1 MSGIAGLALVW
12 ALSALAILLAV
23 LLAIQ
28 ARERRELRDWLAHPS
43 GRDIPD
49 GSGAWQEI
57 YSLLQRW
64 RKEDLRERN
73 ALTNSLEHF
82 RLAAQ
87 ALPDGVVLLDD
98 QGRIEWLNTAACE
111 QFALD
116 ISRDIGI
123 LIGQLIRQREFHE
136 YLTAFQQDAKAAESI
151 QLRFSGT
158 GAERVFSL
166 MLLPFSDS
174 GILLLSRDITA
185 MMKTDIIR
193 RDFVANVSH
202 ELRTPLTVICGFLE
216 QFASDTPPTGEM
228 ARRFLQLMTE
238 QATRMNRLVSDLLTL
253 SRLENDSQPPRDET
267 IDMPALIDNILAEAK
282 ALSNGRHRLD
292 SGEISTV
299 KLRGNMEEIR
309 SAVSNLVSNAVR
321 YTPEGGTVTITW
333 RDEGGRSVF
342 AVRDTGI
349 GIQKEHLP
357 RLTERFY
364 RVDKGRSTATGGT
377 GLGLA
382 IVKHVVVRHG
392 GSLKIDSEIG
402 KGSVFSASFP
412 ADRQA

>member
-1 MSGIAGLALVW
+1 MSSIAGLVLVW

-28 ARERRELRDWLAHPS
+28 ARERRELRDWLADPS

-82 RLAAQ
+82 RMAAQ

-111 QFALD
+111 QFALA

-136 YLTAFQQDAKAAESI
+136 YLTAFQQDSRAAESI

-158 GAERVFSL
+158 DAERVFSL

-185 MMKTDIIR
+185 MVKTDIIR

-216 QFASDTPPTGEM
+216 QFASDKPPTGEI

-238 QATRMNRLVSDLLTL
+238 QATRMSRLVSDLLTL

-267 IDMPALIDNILAEAK
+267 IDMPALVDSILAEAK
-282 ALSNGRHRLD
+282 ALSNGRHQLET
-292 SGEISTV
+292 GEISTV
-299 KLRGNMEEIR
+299 KLRGSMEEIR

-333 RDEGGRSVF
+333 RDDGGRSVI

-412 ADRQA
+412 AERQA

>member
-1 MSGIAGLALVW
+1 MSGIAGIALAC

-28 ARERRELRDWLAHPS
+28 ARERRELRDWLADPS

-111 QFALD
+111 QFTLD
-116 ISRDIGI
+116 INRDIGI
-123 LIGQLIRQREFHE
+123 SIGQLIRQREFHE
-136 YLTAFQQDAKAAESI
+136 YLTAFQQDSRAAESI

-185 MMKTDIIR
+185 MVKTDIIR

-216 QFASDTPPTGEM
+216 QFASDTPPTGEI

-267 IDMPALIDNILAEAK
+267 IDMPAVIDNILAEAK

-292 SGEISTV
+292 TGEISTV

-412 ADRQA
+412 ADRQV

>member
-1 MSGIAGLALVW
+1 MSSIVGLALVW
-12 ALSALAILLAV
+12 ALSAVAILLAV
-23 LLAIQ
+23 LLVIQ
-28 ARERRELRDWLAHPS
+28 ARKRIELRDWLTDPS

-87 ALPDGVVLLDD
+87 ALPDGVVLLDA
-98 QGRIEWLNTAACE
+98 QGRIEWLNRAACE

-116 ISRDIGI
+116 ISRDVGI
-123 LIGQLIRQREFHE
+123 LIGQLIRQREFHD
-136 YLTAFQQDAKAAESI
+136 YLTAFQHDSRAAESI

-174 GILLLSRDITA
+174 GILLLSRDITT
-185 MMKTDIIR
+185 MVRTDIIR

-216 QFASDTPPTGEM
+216 QFASDAPPKGDI

-238 QATRMNRLVSDLLTL
+238 QATRMNRLVSDLLML
-253 SRLENDSQPPRDET
+253 SRLENDSQPPRDEAV
-267 IDMPALIDNILAEAK
+267 DMRELIANIVAEADV
-282 ALSNGRHRLD
+282 LSNGRHRLEVI
-292 SGEISTV
+292 EISDV
-299 KLRGNMEEIR
+299 GLRGSMEEIR
-309 SAVSNLVSNAVR
+309 SACSNLVSNAVR
-321 YTPEGGTVTITW
+321 YTPDGGSVTITW
-333 RDEGGRSVF
+333 QEQDGKPEFV
-342 AVRDTGI
+342 VRDTGI
-349 GIQKEHLP
+349 GIPKEHLP

-382 IVKHVVVRHG
+382 IVKHVLVRHG

-402 KGSVFSASFP
+402 KGSTFSASFP
-412 ADRQA
+412 ADRKA